1 VTSSATSTIDGLTAP
16 GRSCGRW
23 GVLQRRA
30 VGFLAWGFEDKQLAG
45 LEAADAV
52 LVARVFKI
60 LPEPEQARLFVAR
73 PTIDLDPTDVEV

>member
-1 VTSSATSTIDGLTAP
+1 
-16 GRSCGRW
+16 
-23 GVLQRRA
+23 
-30 VGFLAWGFEDKQLAG
+30 LAWGFEDKQLAG